1 MIAGVGMASDWWR
14 GRVDGRGEGRDKV
27 TVAILSFFRRLIQGL
42 VLAIWTKSSY
52 SVGQADLSV
61 LNIYI
66 CNNNFLLEIINK
78 NYGCI

>member
-1 MIAGVGMASDWWR
+1 MWR
-14 GRVDGRGEGRDKV
+14 ERWRTEGRDKV
-27 TVAILSFFRRLIQGL
+27 TVAVLSFFQGLTYGL

-66 CNNNFLLEIINK
+66 CNNFLLEIINK

>member
-1 MIAGVGMASDWWR
+1 ME
-14 GRVDGRGEGRDKV
+14 GRREGRDKV
-27 TVAILSFFRRLIQGL
+27 IVAILSFFQRLTKGI

-52 SVGQADLSV
+52 SAGQADLSV

-78 NYGCI
+78 KYGCI

>member
-1 MIAGVGMASDWWR
+1 M
-14 GRVDGRGEGRDKV
+14 DGRGEGRDKV
-27 TVAILSFFRRLIQGL
+27 TVAILSFFWRLIQGL
-42 VLAIWTKSSY
+42 VLDIWKKSSY

-61 LNIYI
+61 LNTYI